1 MHQQGQ
7 TPIRSDDGRWEW
19 DGQAWRPLAEPPA
32 PGPPP
37 PTAERDFPM
46 STWATSPGTLYRAAP
61 ARGGGVAV
69 VSLILGIVSLIAW
82 LFPLL
87 GVPVAA
93 GGLICGILG
102 RRSTR
107 RGMAVAGLVMSV
119 IGLVLGVGNA
129 ILGVVLRLS
138 GAVS

>member
-1 MHQQGQ
+1 MHQQGP

-19 DGQAWRPLAEPPA
+19 DGQAWRPLPEPPA
-32 PGPPP
+32 PAPPP
-37 PTAERDFPM
+37 PRPTAEHDFPM
-46 STWATSPGTLYRAAP
+46 STWATTSPGTLYQDSP
-61 ARGGGVAV
+61 PRGGGVAV
-69 VSLILGIVSLIAW
+69 VSLILGIISLIAW

-119 IGLVLGVGNA
+119 IGLVLGVGN
-129 ILGVVLRLS
+129 
-138 GAVS
+138 